1 MLCHAVCVGES
12 SWSGPAFPVIQQWFQ
27 VPLEGQ
33 RIDSPDPTAV
43 PVGVLQEGFFLFFLL
58 ICSYLATIHNEC
70 SSQRW
75 PHFRGG

>member
-1 MLCHAVCVGES
+1 MGQAS
-12 SWSGPAFPVIQQWFQ
+12 IPVIQQWFQ

-33 RIDSPDPTAV
+33 RFVSPDCTTV
-43 PVGVLQEGFFLFFLL
+43 PVGVLQEGFLFFLL
-58 ICSYLATIHNEC
+58 ICSYLATIHSEC